1 MGSLEGVFALVML
14 EMNEA
19 LGIYRCMEYQVGV
32 VGVGPYS
39 LVWMNLRVLV
49 GLRALRVDQEH
60 SKKEIGLFPMSKIE
74 YVGTYRWMSLW
85 LVSSNFWNWLKCRFS
100 WREIHHWWRAIWSFY
115 SKPCKNLNLLF
126 KN

>member
-19 LGIYRCMEYQVGV
+19 LGIYRWMEYQVGV

-74 YVGTYRWMSLW
+74 YVGTYRWMSPW
-85 LVSSNFWNWLKCRFS
+85 LVSSKLLKLTEMPLLMTWNSSLM
-100 WREIHHWWRAIWSFY
+100 EG
-115 SKPCKNLNLLF
+115 NLVILF
-126 KN
+126 QTM